1 MSSEEQLKKNEPF
14 VSLLK
19 EVQSL
24 PKEVQENYK
33 KALQKIEQISYFG
46 PCWSIL
52 SAQLSFHVIE
62 ENNQFLKNDLL
73 TFKKEGKDFAWA
85 MENVFKQAEKVG
97 EKLGREQT
105 FDEVRDIVYEICR
118 EKWNNMEGF
127 GKKMLSEFGLLA
139 TQHATRFVQL
149 ALISDQEGFNK
160 TKPLYPLIQIYELG
174 LVPIVKRDKI
184 IVAFPLK
191 DDKNQN
197 LIGYYV
203 EGSSSLIDG
212 RGNIIIPSS
221 QLVSV

>member
-1 MSSEEQLKKNEPF
+1 MGSFESEEQLKKNEPF
-14 VSLLK
+14 V
-19 EVQSL
+19 SL

-62 ENNQFLKNDLL
+62 ENNQFLKNNLL

-85 MENVFKQAEKVG
+85 MENVFKQAERMG
-97 EKLGREQT
+97 EKLGREQA
-105 FDEVRDIVYEICR
+105 FDEVRDVVYEICR

-149 ALISDQEGFNK
+149 ALVSDQEGFNK
-160 TKPLYPLIQIYELG
+160 TNRLSPLIEIYRLG
-174 LVPIVKRDKI
+174 LVSIVKRDKI
-184 IVAFPLK
+184 IVAFPI
-191 DDKNQN
+191 DDKKQN

-203 EGSSSLIDG
+203 EGSSFLIDG
-212 RGNIIIPSS
+212 RGNIIMPSS

>member
-1 MSSEEQLKKNEPF
+1 MDSNKEHFNKLEPF
-14 VSLLK
+14 V
-19 EVQSL
+19 SL
-24 PKEVQENYK
+24 PKEVQENSK

-62 ENNQFLKNDLL
+62 ENNQFLKNNLL

-85 MENVFKQAEKVG
+85 MENVSRQAEAVG
-97 EKLGREQT
+97 RKLLREQA
-105 FDEVRDIVYEICR
+105 FDEVRDVVYEICR
-118 EKWNNMEGF
+118 EKWNNMKRF

-149 ALISDQEGFNK
+149 ALVSDQEGFNK
-160 TKPLYPLIQIYELG
+160 TNRLSPLIEIYKLG

-184 IVAFPLK
+184 IVAFPI
-191 DDKNQN
+191 DDKKQN

-212 RGNIIIPSS
+212 RGNIIIIPSS